1 MTKEQAIK
9 VLIVDDH
16 GLMREGLA
24 AMLRGNEQFEV
35 VGLLSSGED
44 AVNQVSGIMPQVI
57 LMDILLRGMT
67 GIEATRW
74 IKDQHP
80 EIKIIL
86 ISMEMNKDNI
96 SLGIKSG
103 IDGFLPKDA
112 KVEEL
117 TGAIFS
123 VMRGERY
130 FSSEVRALVFEDF
143 YLKQS
148 VGKGL
153 PSARSKDL
161 SKREEEVLIHL
172 AHGKSM
178 KQVAEDLF
186 ISVKTVE
193 THRQHILEKLQL
205 ENSAQLVKYAI
216 EHGLIEIKRSSK

>member
-24 AMLRGNEQFEV
+24 AMLRGNDQFAV

-44 AVNQVSGIMPQVI
+44 AVNQVSELTPQVI

-96 SLGIKSG
+96 SLGI
-103 IDGFLPKDA
+103 
-112 KVEEL
+112 
-117 TGAIFS
+117 
-123 VMRGERY
+123 
-130 FSSEVRALVFEDF
+130 
-143 YLKQS
+143 
-148 VGKGL
+148 
-153 PSARSKDL
+153 
-161 SKREEEVLIHL
+161 
-172 AHGKSM
+172 
-178 KQVAEDLF
+178 
-186 ISVKTVE
+186 
-193 THRQHILEKLQL
+193 
-205 ENSAQLVKYAI
+205 
-216 EHGLIEIKRSSK
+216 

>member
-24 AMLRGNEQFEV
+24 AMLRGNDQFAV

-44 AVNQVSGIMPQVI
+44 AVNQVSDIMPQVI

-143 YLKQS
+143 YLK
-148 VGKGL
+148 
-153 PSARSKDL
+153 
-161 SKREEEVLIHL
+161 
-172 AHGKSM
+172 
-178 KQVAEDLF
+178 
-186 ISVKTVE
+186 
-193 THRQHILEKLQL
+193 
-205 ENSAQLVKYAI
+205 
-216 EHGLIEIKRSSK
+216 